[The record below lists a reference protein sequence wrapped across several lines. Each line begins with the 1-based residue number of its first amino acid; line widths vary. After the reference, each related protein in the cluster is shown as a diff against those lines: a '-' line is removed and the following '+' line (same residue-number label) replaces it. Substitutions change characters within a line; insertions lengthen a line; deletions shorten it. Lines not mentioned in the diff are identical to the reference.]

1 MYNRHSA
8 RRGAPLLSI
17 TAAVLSSAVFA
28 PAALAFNPQPD
39 PPGRQTDVAHTTT
52 ATFTTIAGAPNPVTP
67 GAPFTVSGTECDRV
81 AAVAPTGT
89 LAFTDAKTGVSLGA
103 ATLTPDPTY
112 ENCADASVTD
122 TETLAKGSYRI
133 TALYQPGGSTPVPT
147 SPKASYIETVTDP
160 LGEVY
165 VGSNAGEISQLG
177 FGSTGLLSPLS
188 PSTISGDLPFDTA
201 VSPNGK
207 YVYATSCG
215 GNDLLQ
221 FKVLSN
227 GTLQADSQPTVAGGA
242 CPEFLTVSPN
252 GKSVYMTNTGSSGS
266 AGADSVS
273 QYTVLANGTLE
284 AKTPATVPTGAT
296 PTGVQLTPN
305 GKYAYVVNS
314 GSSDVS
320 EFSVEANG
328 TLMPL
333 SPATVATTG
342 DYPIDVAISPDGES
356 VYVTCYGGYI
366 SQYDIGTNGVLTPM
380 SPASVST
387 GSDPGSYYLAIDQT
401 GTGADQ
407 VTSVYAA
414 NAQNDTIAQ
423 FSANANGTLTPD
435 TPATLSSPDPVGIAV
450 DDATNTVYVT
460 NSEEGTVSQF
470 TVAPDGTL
478 SPATPA
484 TIAVGAAPWGIAV
497 RP

>member
-8 RRGAPLLSI
+8 RHRAPLLSI

-39 PPGRQTDVAHTTT
+39 PPGRQAALADTTT
-52 ATFTTIAGAPNPVTP
+52 ATFTTIAGAPNPVTT
-67 GAPFTVSGTECDRV
+67 GATFTVSGSECDRV
-81 AAVAPTGT
+81 ADVAPTGM
-89 LAFTDAKTGVSLGA
+89 LGFTDATTGVSLGA
-103 ATLTPDPTY
+103 VTLTPDPTY
-112 ENCADASVTD
+112 ENCSDATVTD
-122 TETLAKGSYRI
+122 TETLARGSYRL
-133 TALYQPGGSTPVPT
+133 TALYQPGGSTPVPA
-147 SPKASYIETVTDP
+147 SPRASYIEKVTAP

-165 VGSNAGEISQLG
+165 VGSNASEISQLG

-188 PSTISGDLPFDTA
+188 PSTISGEALPFDTA

-207 YVYATSCG
+207 YVYATDCG

-221 FKVLSN
+221 FRVLSD
-227 GTLQADSQPTVAGGA
+227 GTLQADSQPAVAGGA

-252 GKSVYMTNTGSSGS
+252 GKSVYMTNTGSGS
-266 AGADSVS
+266 AGDSVA
-273 QYTVLANGTLE
+273 QYTVLVNGTL
-284 AKTPATVPTGAT
+284 KPKSPATVPAGAT

-305 GKYAYVVNS
+305 GKYAYVANS
-314 GSSDVS
+314 GDGTIS
-320 EFSVEANG
+320 EFAVAANG
-328 TLMPL
+328 TLSPL
-333 SPATVATTG
+333 SPATVPTFG
-342 DYPIDVAISPDGES
+342 YPIDVAVSPGGES
-356 VYVTCYGGYI
+356 VYVSCYSGAI
-366 SQYDIGTNGVLTPM
+366 AQYNVGANGVLTPM

-387 GSDPGSYYLAIDQT
+387 GTDPGSYYLAIGQT
-401 GTGADQ
+401 GTGAGQ

-423 FSANANGTLTPD
+423 FSANANGTLAPD
-435 TPATLSSPDPVGIAV
+435 SPATVSSPDPVGIAV

-460 NSEEGTVSQF
+460 NSAEGTISQF

-484 TIAVGAAPWGIAV
+484 TIAVGAAPWGIAL